1 MNEFYYENQGTNTFL
16 VYELTDADRID
27 ELSLG
32 MLSNNRIPGLA
43 QTVFTQL
50 DERRFIKFNVSSKIP
65 ISQFFYGKVSR
76 KGLLGVFEGISQALA
91 SAEDYMLE
99 SKDILLDHDYIFADV
114 SSGKTEL
121 ICLPVTVKEK
131 PDVNLKEFLRDIMFT
146 TQFDPTENCDYVA
159 KIINYLNSASVI
171 IPETF
176 NRFITKLKAE
186 SKAVP
191 KTDITADSRYMR
203 PAPAV
208 NNYLKSAP
216 DTAVQPTPGMNGAAA
231 KPVPNINVQ
240 PAAPVQPQPEKP
252 AAGQVKQFGNMAVP
266 NMPEKKAES
275 VPADDGDEISLM
287 YLLQHYNKD
296 NAAAYKAQKERK
308 KQADGSKKSGNA
320 GNKTPAP
327 APESGQNTKKKK
339 NKKGDKNAT
348 LNTNPG
354 FAVPG
359 QKTPP
364 EPPQQVQ
371 PDPYDGNGIPAM
383 NPPAGP
389 DITPPQQVIPTV
401 VYTPPAYSTDWD
413 TGAFEETTVLIEDES
428 GTSGSL
434 AHLIRV
440 STREKISLDK
450 PVFKIGIE
458 KSYVDYCVK
467 GNGAVSRSHANII
480 NRDGRYYVVDTNSTN
495 HTYINGQMISSLN
508 ETELHHG
515 DKLRLA
521 NEDFVFNLY

>member
-1 MNEFYYENQGTNTFL
+1 MDIFRYENQGTNTFL

-99 SKDILLDHDYIFADV
+99 SRDILLDHDYIFADV

-121 ICLPVTVKEK
+121 ICLPVTVEDK

-176 NRFITKLKAE
+176 NRFITELKAE

-191 KTDITADSRYMR
+191 KTDIAADSRYMR

-231 KPVPNINVQ
+231 KPVPNINVKPT
-240 PAAPVQPQPEKP
+240 PAAELQPERQVSAP
-252 AAGQVKQFGNMAVP
+252 ADKFGGMAVP
-266 NMPEKKAES
+266 NMPEKKVQS
-275 VPADDGDEISLM
+275 VPEDTGDEISLM

-308 KQADGSKKSGNA
+308 KQAGEAKKSGNA
-320 GNKTPAP
+320 GTGAPLP
-327 APESGQNTKKKK
+327 APEPKENAKKKK
-339 NKKGDKNAT
+339 NKKGSKNAT
-348 LNTNPG
+348 LDTNPG

-359 QKTPP
+359 QKVPSAPP
-364 EPPQQVQ
+364 AQ
-371 PDPYDGNGIPAM
+371 PDPCGGNNMAGVNPA
-383 NPPAGP
+383 AVP
-389 DITPPQQVIPTV
+389 DRTLPEQITPTV
-401 VYTPPAYSTDWD
+401 VYTPPVYSPDWD
-413 TGAFEETTVLIEDES
+413 TSAFAETTVLVENES

-440 STREKISLDK
+440 STREKILIDK
-450 PVFKIGIE
+450 PVFRIGIE
-458 KSYVDYCVK
+458 KSYVDYYVS

-480 NRDGRYYVVDTNSTN
+480 SRDGRYFVVDTNSTN